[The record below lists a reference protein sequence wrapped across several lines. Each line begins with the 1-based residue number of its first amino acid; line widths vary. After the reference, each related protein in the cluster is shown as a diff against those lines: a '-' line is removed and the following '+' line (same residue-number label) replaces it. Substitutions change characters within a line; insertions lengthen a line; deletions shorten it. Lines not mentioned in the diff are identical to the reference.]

1 MDITSKISELL
12 NDPNGMDKI
21 KAAADMLLQNSSDTQ
36 DKPLQ
41 NGQIN
46 TENNYDNNQFSIPDG
61 LLDNIGNIGGIM
73 KIMSFLQNKEADK
86 RTTLLL
92 ALKPHL
98 SSERAKR
105 VDKAVSILKI
115 ANILPILKE
124 EGLLDLL

>member
-21 KAAADMLLQNSSDTQ
+21 KAAADMLLQNSSDSM
-36 DKPLQ
+36 DL
-41 NGQIN
+41 NAN
-46 TENNYDNNQFSIPDG
+46 NNENNYDNDRFSIPDG

-73 KIMSFLQNKEADK
+73 KIMSFLQNNEADK

-115 ANILPILKE
+115 ANILPVLKQ